1 MNAVKHLIIIFI
13 ITRIN
18 TITQLD
24 INFDVNNTVGYTVSV
39 FVTDK
44 HILTFT
50 QFGNGWDLNWHFSLI
65 ISFVCSKIYP
75 MRIHNS

>member
-24 INFDVNNTVGYTVSV
+24 INFDVNNIVGYTVSV

-50 QFGNGWDLNWHFSLI
+50 QFGNG
-65 ISFVCSKIYP
+65 
-75 MRIHNS
+75 